1 MASLPRPDGV
11 PMRLQLDP
19 CFRPCE
25 PQEGEEIYPNGIFE
39 FNITGLLA
47 YIGAAGRFRAE
58 LVALGDIPHCGDGGG
73 LSEPAIVAADLLRP
87 VILAEIAPGRYNLID
102 GHHRVAKARREGVP
116 SIPAYRI
123 RCPEHMPFSPL
134 PRRTRPTSSIGTPK
148 WMTPQQTAHDGGSG
162 EVTVAV
168 VRVAIGLTLRRSGK
182 GFHVSRGSRSPA
194 CPERFISSPLWPQ
207 LARYRRGAIG
217 IGIEGQQAD
226 PRRWRMAGLGHL
238 TPSAGGRE

>member
-1 MASLPRPDGV
+1 
-11 PMRLQLDP
+11 MRLQLDP

-123 RCPEHMPFSPL
+123 RCPEHIAFLTSTQAYEAYVEYWNSKVDDASADRA
-134 PRRTRPTSSIGTPK
+134 RR
-148 WMTPQQTAHDGGSG
+148 WQ
-162 EVTVAV
+162 
-168 VRVAIGLTLRRSGK
+168 RRS
-182 GFHVSRGSRSPA
+182 HRGSRSGGNRVNPPA
-194 CPERFISSPLWPQ
+194 QRERVS
-207 LARYRRGAIG
+207 R
-217 IGIEGQQAD
+217 
-226 PRRWRMAGLGHL
+226 
-238 TPSAGGRE
+238 